1 MELLAKIINDW
12 FTGIDGQTY
21 DPARF
26 LWFFGIVAFLT
37 FTAIDIYRHDK
48 FDMENFAFAYASLL
62 AAGAAGVKIKE
73 TTEPLVPTP
82 QPLPVPSAIPTPQ
95 VPSVPTV
102 QPSKTVI
109 VQNQYNITDDDIP
122 NPPKN

>member
-1 MELLAKIINDW
+1 MNTLYKIVSDW

-26 LWFFGIVAFLT
+26 LWFAGILAFLT
-37 FTAIDIYRHDK
+37 FTAVDIYRHDK

-73 TTEPLVPTP
+73 TTEPLTSIMPKVPVVGP
-82 QPLPVPSAIPTPQ
+82 GS
-95 VPSVPTV
+95 
-102 QPSKTVI
+102 VI
-109 VQNQYNITDDDIP
+109 VPVVTAITAPVVRKPVVVSDIDDDDIP
-122 NPPKN
+122 PPPKA